1 MPIFSIHR
9 IEFGLRAINR
19 IPLTVRELVLV
30 KIFTTARVP
39 RALALWALKTYKI
52 FGTRTHSKR
61 FKILLTSCLM
71 RILGKDK
78 KGNPTVILKPL
89 KKRIIVGFESFRW
102 TPKLVTSAQTMVC
115 ASEPLI
121 LKLGKYCR
129 ILFKSKGNKP
139 EGIVFNKEIS
149 TNNFTLMIWLF
160 SYRTEVKS
168 QIWINCFS

>member
-1 MPIFSIHR
+1 MPRAYSVFPGGIPSAGHWGWAKNDGNKDKTHLKVVNFYLYFFADVPIFSIHR

-61 FKILLTSCLM
+61 LKILLTSCLM

-115 ASEPLI
+115 ASEPLVI
-121 LKLGKYCR
+121 
-129 ILFKSKGNKP
+129 
-139 EGIVFNKEIS
+139 
-149 TNNFTLMIWLF
+149 
-160 SYRTEVKS
+160 
-168 QIWINCFS
+168 INS